1 MSCRDDA
8 QAPFQEQLGHK
19 EARRPQV
26 SWIDPSYCV
35 QPHQDFQLVRESSGN
50 VVEHLHH
57 EMQVQEE
64 ETGQLTTIKVE
75 KTRWVTTSRSS
86 EGHIMAISRLSTCL
100 TWAQASP
107 AAPPWIDPCQPPPCQ
122 QSPCQQSPCQTSPCQ
137 PPTCQPPPPSSWS
150 SDQDLSVSSLETE
163 NSSLP

>member
-8 QAPFQEQLGHK
+8 QEQLRHK

-64 ETGQLTTIKVE
+64 ETGQLTTMQLTTIKVE
-75 KTRWVTTSRSS
+75 KTRWVTTSKSS

-100 TWAQASP
+100 TWAQSSP

-122 QSPCQQSPCQTSPCQ
+122 QSPCQH
-137 PPTCQPPPPSSWS
+137 PTCQPPPPSSWS